1 MPEVAVVMAAYNAD
15 ETIRSAVESVLT
27 SRVSCSIYVVDDNS
41 RIHVSELLA
50 DLSDRVIFIRM
61 ESNVGP
67 AGARNAA
74 LQRILQADYRYVAIM
89 DADDISTP
97 DRIDRQYAFM
107 ESRPELGACSTFL
120 REFHEET
127 GETVQLFERPVDPVG
142 VRNISF
148 FTMGINHASTM
159 IRADVLREVG
169 PYSLRYKAAEDYEL
183 LRRINVAHDI
193 ANIPEYL
200 LHYRISTQG
209 QSHRLR
215 KRQQME
221 RILIQLKYFEML
233 EWRSWAG
240 VARSFVALVTP
251 ARFVPSS

>member
-1 MPEVAVVMAAYNAD
+1 MPEVAIVMAAYNAD
-15 ETIRSAVESVLT
+15 KTIKAAAESVLT
-27 SRVSCSIYVVDDNS
+27 SRVSCTVYIVDDNS
-41 RIHVSELLA
+41 RIPASELLA
-50 DLSDRVIFIRM
+50 DLSDRIVFIRM

-74 LQRILQADYRYVAIM
+74 LERILRSDYRYIAVM

-107 ESRPELGACSTFL
+107 EARPELGACSTFL

-127 GETVQLFERPVDPVG
+127 GETVQLFERPVDPAG

-159 IRADVLREVG
+159 FRADVLRKVG

-183 LRRINVAHDI
+183 LRRINMTYDI

-215 KRQQME
+215 KQQQME
-221 RILIQLKYFEML
+221 RILIQLKYFDAL

-240 VARSFVALVTP
+240 VARSFIALVTP